1 MVGPDPLGILAS
13 GNLVVKRRVEAICR
27 AGPPISTVV
36 LAEGRGPASLLPSP
50 GRLCIMPMRLHDCPM
65 ADAAGTRFVSLL
77 SLMAR
82 LRAED
87 GCPWDR
93 EQTRASL
100 RPYVIEEAYEVVQ
113 AIDEGSRDH
122 LVEELGDLL
131 FQVVFHTQLGAE
143 SGEFTMEDVVDRVCE
158 KMTRRH
164 PHVFG
169 DGVVADSR
177 EALAQWERIKRGEAG
192 SSGSVLDGV
201 PVSLPALLRAQRL
214 QTKAA
219 RVGFDWPDWRE
230 AWTKV
235 REEVGEV
242 QETLSRGDD
251 ARVADELGD
260 LLFSIVNVA
269 RLRGMDAEDCLR
281 RASEKFTRRFGKV
294 ETEMKAGGRTV
305 TEASAE
311 DLDRAWEAAKAQ
323 ERPGYPESG
332 LRS

>member
-1 MVGPDPLGILAS
+1 
-13 GNLVVKRRVEAICR
+13 
-27 AGPPISTVV
+27 
-36 LAEGRGPASLLPSP
+36 
-50 GRLCIMPMRLHDCPM
+50 M

-82 LRAED
+82 LRAEG

-93 EQTRASL
+93 EQTRTSL

-143 SGEFTMEDVVDRVCE
+143 AGEFTMDDVVDRVCD

-169 DGVVADSR
+169 
-177 EALAQWERIKRGEAG
+177 EEAG
-192 SSGSVLDGV
+192 PTSSALDGV
-201 PVSLPALLRAQRL
+201 PASLPALLRAQRL

-219 RVGFDWPDWRE
+219 RVGFDWTGWRD
-230 AWTKV
+230 AWNKV
-235 REEVGEV
+235 EEEVGEV
-242 QETLSRGDD
+242 QEALTGGDD

-294 ETEMKAGGRTV
+294 ETEMKAGGRMV
-305 TEASAE
+305 TEATAA
-311 DLDRAWEAAKAQ
+311 DLDRAWEAVKAQ
-323 ERPGYPESG
+323 EGPDCPESG
-332 LRS
+332 TRA

>member
-1 MVGPDPLGILAS
+1 M
-13 GNLVVKRRVEAICR
+13 
-27 AGPPISTVV
+27 
-36 LAEGRGPASLLPSP
+36 
-50 GRLCIMPMRLHDCPM
+50 CIMPVRLQNCPM

-82 LRAED
+82 LRAEG

-93 EQTRASL
+93 EQTRTSL
-100 RPYVIEEAYEVVQ
+100 RPYLIEEAYEVVQ

-131 FQVVFHTQLGAE
+131 FQVVFHSQLGAE
-143 SGEFTMEDVVDRVCE
+143 AGEFTMEDVLDRVCD

-169 DGVVADSR
+169 GSEVADSR
-177 EALAQWERIKRGEAG
+177 EALAQWERIKQEEAERDG
-192 SSGSVLDGV
+192 RSGSVLDGV
-201 PVSLPALLRAQRL
+201 PASLPALLRAQRL
-214 QTKAA
+214 QAKAA
-219 RVGFDWPDWRE
+219 RVGFDWTGWQG

-235 REEVGEV
+235 REEMGEV
-242 QETLSRGDD
+242 QEALAVADD
-251 ARVADELGD
+251 GRVADELGD

-294 ETEMKAGGRTV
+294 EAEMKAGGRTV
-305 TEASAE
+305 TEASTE
-311 DLDRAWEAAKAQ
+311 DLDRAWDAVKAQ
-323 ERPGYPESG
+323 ERQPETG
-332 LRS
+332 MRP

>member
-1 MVGPDPLGILAS
+1 
-13 GNLVVKRRVEAICR
+13 
-27 AGPPISTVV
+27 
-36 LAEGRGPASLLPSP
+36 
-50 GRLCIMPMRLHDCPM
+50 M

-82 LRAED
+82 LRAEG

-93 EQTRASL
+93 EQTRTSL
-100 RPYVIEEAYEVVQ
+100 RPYLIEEAYEVVQ

-131 FQVVFHTQLGAE
+131 FQVVFHSQLGAE
-143 SGEFTMEDVVDRVCE
+143 AGEFTMEDVLDRVCD

-169 DGVVADSR
+169 GSEVADSR
-177 EALAQWERIKRGEAG
+177 EALAQWERIKQEEAERDG
-192 SSGSVLDGV
+192 RSGSVLDGV
-201 PVSLPALLRAQRL
+201 PASLPALLRAQRL
-214 QTKAA
+214 QAKAA
-219 RVGFDWPDWRE
+219 RVGFDWTGWQG

-235 REEVGEV
+235 REEMGEV
-242 QETLSRGDD
+242 QEALAVADD
-251 ARVADELGD
+251 GRVADELGD

-294 ETEMKAGGRTV
+294 EAEMKAGGRTV
-305 TEASAE
+305 TEASTE
-311 DLDRAWEAAKAQ
+311 DLDRAWDAVKAQ
-323 ERPGYPESG
+323 ERQPETG
-332 LRS
+332 MRP

>member
-1 MVGPDPLGILAS
+1 
-13 GNLVVKRRVEAICR
+13 
-27 AGPPISTVV
+27 
-36 LAEGRGPASLLPSP
+36 
-50 GRLCIMPMRLHDCPM
+50 M

-82 LRAED
+82 LRAEG

-93 EQTRASL
+93 EQTRTSL

-131 FQVVFHTQLGAE
+131 FQVVFHSQLGAE
-143 SGEFTMEDVVDRVCE
+143 AGEFTMEDVVGRVCD

-169 DGVVADSR
+169 DAEVADSR
-177 EALAQWERIKRGEAG
+177 EALAQWERIKQEEAG
-192 SSGSVLDGV
+192 RDGRAGSVLDGV
-201 PVSLPALLRAQRL
+201 PASLPALLRAQRL
-214 QTKAA
+214 QAKAA
-219 RVGFDWPDWRE
+219 RVGFDWTGWQE
-230 AWTKV
+230 AWKKV
-235 REEVGEV
+235 GEEVGEAREALAV
-242 QETLSRGDD
+242 GDD
-251 ARVADELGD
+251 GRVADELGD

-294 ETEMKAGGRTV
+294 EAEMKAGGRTV
-305 TEASAE
+305 TEASTE
-311 DLDRAWEAAKAQ
+311 DLDRAWEAVKAH
-323 ERPGYPESG
+323 ERQPETG
-332 LRS
+332 MRP

>member
-1 MVGPDPLGILAS
+1 
-13 GNLVVKRRVEAICR
+13 
-27 AGPPISTVV
+27 
-36 LAEGRGPASLLPSP
+36 
-50 GRLCIMPMRLHDCPM
+50 M

-82 LRAED
+82 LRAEG

-93 EQTRASL
+93 EQTRVSL
-100 RPYVIEEAYEVVQ
+100 RPYVIEEAYEVLQ

-131 FQVVFHTQLGAE
+131 FQVVFHAQLGTE
-143 SGEFTMEDVVDRVCE
+143 SGEFTMDDVVEGVCE

-169 DGVVADSR
+169 DRVVTDSR
-177 EALAQWERIKRGEAG
+177 EALAQWERIKRDETGA
-192 SSGSVLDGV
+192 SGSILNGV

-219 RVGFDWPDWRE
+219 RVGFDWPGWPQ

-235 REEVGEV
+235 EEEVGEV
-242 QETLSRGDD
+242 QEALTRGDD

-305 TEASAE
+305 TEASAM

-323 ERPGYPESG
+323 ERPGYQEPEI
-332 LRS
+332 RS

>member
-1 MVGPDPLGILAS
+1 MPV
-13 GNLVVKRRVEAICR
+13 
-27 AGPPISTVV
+27 
-36 LAEGRGPASLLPSP
+36 
-50 GRLCIMPMRLHDCPM
+50 RLDDCPM

-82 LRAED
+82 LRAEG

-93 EQTRASL
+93 EQTRTSL
-100 RPYVIEEAYEVVQ
+100 RPYLIEEAYEVVQ

-131 FQVVFHTQLGAE
+131 FQVVFHSQLGAE
-143 SGEFTMEDVVDRVCE
+143 AGEFTMDDVVAQVCD

-169 DGVVADSR
+169 DRVVADSR
-177 EALAQWERIKRGEAG
+177 EALAQWERIKREEAG
-192 SSGSVLDGV
+192 STGSALDGV
-201 PVSLPALLRAQRL
+201 PASLPALLRAQRL

-219 RVGFDWPDWRE
+219 RVGFDWTGWPD
-230 AWTKV
+230 AWNKV
-235 REEVGEV
+235 GEEVAEV
-242 QETLSRGDD
+242 QEALAGGND

-294 ETEMKAGGRTV
+294 ETEMKAAGRTV
-305 TEASAE
+305 TEASAT
-311 DLDRAWEAAKAQ
+311 DLDQAWEAAKAQ
-323 ERPGYPESG
+323 ERPGRPESG
-332 LRS
+332 IRS